1 MYLDR
6 LLLLYQRLR
15 RDRVFSKPALADAD
29 GEARDKSYCQVPL
42 FIFVRCT
49 KWFFTFHTDL
59 QGVTITYS
67 MMVHKLSEVTGK
79 RQGWLMTSTMHT

>member
-29 GEARDKSYCQVPL
+29 GEARDKSYCQVPFWVL
-42 FIFVRCT
+42 VHCIDCCFLSYHSQNCT
-49 KWFFTFHTDL
+49 
-59 QGVTITYS
+59 TIAVCTLA
-67 MMVHKLSEVTGK
+67 HKLFKTYAE
-79 RQGWLMTSTMHT
+79 